1 MASGNDLGHRHHRDD
16 REAGEALTDRAR
28 LMAAIMDG
36 QRRMQHL
43 LASER
48 SDPLLSLHLT
58 LPQLKILLLLSSRG
72 SASGRELSD
81 TVGVSLATMTG
92 IVDRLVGQDLVVR
105 GEDPRDRRVRRVE
118 LSPAG
123 RTLMEGI
130 VTAGNARMQ
139 SILSRLSVDELAIVE
154 RATALIAAAA
164 EDERDAER

>member
-1 MASGNDLGHRHHRDD
+1 M
-16 REAGEALTDRAR
+16 TDRAR
-28 LMAAIMDG
+28 LIAAIMDG

-43 LASER
+43 FASDR

-58 LPQLKILLLLSSRG
+58 LPQLKILLLLAMRG
-72 SASGRELSD
+72 SASGRELSE

-92 IVDRLVGQDLVVR
+92 IVDRLVAQDLVVR

-118 LSPAG
+118 LSPSG

-139 SILSRLSVDELAIVE
+139 NILSRLSVDELATVE
-154 RATALIAAAA
+154 RATSLLATAA
-164 EDERDAER
+164 ETQRETEN